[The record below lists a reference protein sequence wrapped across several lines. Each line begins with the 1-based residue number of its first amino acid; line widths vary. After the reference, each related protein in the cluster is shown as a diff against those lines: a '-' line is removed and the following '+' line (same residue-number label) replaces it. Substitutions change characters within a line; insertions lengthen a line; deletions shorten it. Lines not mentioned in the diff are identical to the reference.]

1 MQLAS
6 SEISLL
12 LSASHFVLFSLVPSS
27 VVYCHK
33 PPNTFLSWMLV
44 IMSACYYLLLNLLGE
59 AKLLVLSP
67 QLLLIFPVHLLFSPT
82 QDSQSWSSLISFP
95 ALPVVSFVLNH
106 FHLQTGVLFLTFK
119 ILCSASAT
127 TFFYA
132 VFWHLFSREWG
143 GEVFLEPVF
152 GLKICAV
159 MPSLLSLKV
168 EPLIL
173 CILASFTLYTLCL
186 QFLYCLQLTF
196 LLSLPQTALVTVRWS
211 PPC

>member
-1 MQLAS
+1 
-6 SEISLL
+6 
-12 LSASHFVLFSLVPSS
+12 
-27 VVYCHK
+27 
-33 PPNTFLSWMLV
+33 MLV
-44 IMSACYYLLLNLLGE
+44 ITSACSYLLLNLLRE

-67 QLLLIFPVHLLFSPT
+67 QLLLIFSCPSPFLTYSGFPVLEFFDLFSCLT
-82 QDSQSWSSLISFP
+82 SVFLCIE
-95 ALPVVSFVLNH
+95 H

-132 VFWHLFSREWG
+132 VFWYLFSRERVGKCSWSQC
-143 GEVFLEPVF
+143 LD
-152 GLKICAV
+152 KICAV

-168 EPLIL
+168 EPLVL
-173 CILASFTLYTLCL
+173 CILACFTLYTLCL

-196 LLSLPQTALVTVRWS
+196 LLSPPQTALVTLRCS